1 MPTTLR
7 AGQIFYRVIIY
18 KNSFKQ
24 TNMKKGLDIS
34 FVHYGIRKEDLEL
47 IETLC
52 NEHQLDADWIR
63 DDILKVYH
71 EKRIQDGDFEG
82 KGIEKLIEKAL
93 LKVK

>member
-93 LKVK
+93 LKVR

>member
-1 MPTTLR
+1 MTLR
-7 AGQIFYRVIIY
+7 VGAIFYRAIIC
-18 KNSFKQ
+18 KHNVKHID
-24 TNMKKGLDIS
+24 MKKGLDIS

-52 NEHQLDADWIR
+52 TEHQLDADWVR

-71 EKRIQDGDFEG
+71 EKRIQEGDFEG
-82 KGIEKLIEKAL
+82 KGVEKLIEKAL